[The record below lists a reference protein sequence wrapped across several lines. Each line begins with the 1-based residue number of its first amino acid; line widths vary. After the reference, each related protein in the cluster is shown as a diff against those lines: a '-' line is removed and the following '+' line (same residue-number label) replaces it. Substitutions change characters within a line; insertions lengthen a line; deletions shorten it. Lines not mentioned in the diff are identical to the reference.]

1 MVALAGTAFAASLLL
16 LTAINAGPLWR
27 DEVNTANV
35 TQMPT
40 LHDLWNNMESFPPL
54 WSLIVRFCGIFGLG
68 TTDASIRVL
77 GLYVGLAVLGSFWLC
92 ARWMGCR
99 APTLTIALM
108 GSLPSFLFIAGANR
122 AYGLACCLLALSFGT
137 IWRLVEFPSRTR
149 ILAAGAACFFFAHCV
164 FYDVVFLAAMLA
176 GGGLVALLHRQW
188 RTLAALAGI
197 GAVSA
202 FTLAIYL
209 PAIRRGAPYSSIFE
223 VPFFSFSVLWDH
235 LRDAVTARGSG
246 EVGRNGPEIWLWI
259 ALVLSGL
266 VAAIITLKASA
277 APAPGPTAVGMTRRP
292 GDLALYC
299 AVSMVVGTGG
309 LLLFLFHLHYWTQ
322 SWYYVEMLCL
332 CSLSLD
338 GLWGANRCGLRPWG
352 WLRIGFM
359 AAMMA
364 WDAKGGWAEAHTRR
378 SNVDLIAAV
387 LNKDS
392 ADQDIIV
399 VEDVW
404 AGITFNRYYHGAAR
418 WVTVPPIDSHLVHR
432 TDLVFEKI
440 HEPDPMASVVRDVAN
455 ALQGGHGVWLVGN
468 MPLVR
473 PVRLSAVQPALWFG
487 GCVNHWN
494 SQVTGTILDHALQQ
508 QVPNITAGQPICYLE
523 NLQVVRFSGFKS
535 DAGLPDAATPAK

>member
-1 MVALAGTAFAASLLL
+1 
-16 LTAINAGPLWR
+16 
-27 DEVNTANV
+27 
-35 TQMPT
+35 
-40 LHDLWNNMESFPPL
+40 
-54 WSLIVRFCGIFGLG
+54 
-68 TTDASIRVL
+68 
-77 GLYVGLAVLGSFWLC
+77 
-92 ARWMGCR
+92 
-99 APTLTIALM
+99 
-108 GSLPSFLFIAGANR
+108 
-122 AYGLACCLLALSFGT
+122 
-137 IWRLVEFPSRTR
+137 
-149 ILAAGAACFFFAHCV
+149 
-164 FYDVVFLAAMLA
+164 
-176 GGGLVALLHRQW
+176 
-188 RTLAALAGI
+188 
-197 GAVSA
+197 
-202 FTLAIYL
+202 
-209 PAIRRGAPYSSIFE
+209 
-223 VPFFSFSVLWDH
+223 
-235 LRDAVTARGSG
+235 
-246 EVGRNGPEIWLWI
+246 
-259 ALVLSGL
+259 
-266 VAAIITLKASA
+266 
-277 APAPGPTAVGMTRRP
+277 
-292 GDLALYC
+292 
-299 AVSMVVGTGG
+299 
-309 LLLFLFHLHYWTQ
+309 
-322 SWYYVEMLCL
+322 
-332 CSLSLD
+332 
-338 GLWGANRCGLRPWG
+338 
-352 WLRIGFM
+352 
-359 AAMMA
+359 MMA

-487 GCVNHWN
+487 GYVNHWN